1 MSPAVTG
8 KGVPVKVPNQQIRS
22 SLLRLVRMAVAF
34 VVVAGS
40 LGLATVTATAQSGG
54 SSCPSGTDNY
64 SDVVAGSTH
73 ANDIACLKELGIPAP
88 GNTYR
93 PGADM
98 TRSEMARFM
107 AGAYRVLTGS
117 PAPVVRARLHRCGW

>member
-8 KGVPVKVPNQQIRS
+8 KGVPVKVPSRQSRS
-22 SLLRLVRMAVAF
+22 SVLRFVRMVVAF
-34 VVVAGS
+34 VVLAGS

-73 ANDIACLKELGIPAP
+73 ANDIACLKRVGHP
-88 GNTYR
+88 
-93 PGADM
+93 
-98 TRSEMARFM
+98 RS
-107 AGAYRVLTGS
+107 G
-117 PAPVVRARLHRCGW
+117 